1 MSYREGR
8 ENTAIQSQSNI
19 NLFISCLSCYPVK
32 YFLLGMG
39 APRETIRD
47 AIKNGEKRQMSE
59 IAKDFQ
65 PYLYDIWNLANKET
79 EYLITIEYY
88 LKPDGR

>member
-1 MSYREGR
+1 
-8 ENTAIQSQSNI
+8 
-19 NLFISCLSCYPVK
+19 
-32 YFLLGMG
+32 MG

-79 EYLITIEYY
+79 ETEYFGVFSIEE
-88 LKPDGR
+88 LKNKLKELACK